1 MWKPTGAAL
10 PAEPTSA
17 IREPSEASYDE
28 VSLYSPKNGGA
39 FLDSELK
46 DSFSKMEYRLGV

>member
-10 PAEPTSA
+10 PAEPTRA

-39 FLDSELK
+39 FLD
-46 DSFSKMEYRLGV
+46 